1 MNLTCTN
8 IQLKGAS
15 FKKNGQLSSYGLRRA
30 VDMIAN
36 ENLPRAA
43 RVILSQVCQVAAST
57 SAYKITMSRKRMAEL
72 CGTQEATIRRNLKK
86 AVEANILTETLVFDK
101 SEKGRGQLPT
111 EYQFT
116 QQFME
121 AAVSLCK
128 ILDSAAKVAIAKART
143 VFAKTLH
150 GIRSFFSGP
159 DTPRSKISAAPDQSD
174 RQLLVSFED
183 KNSKDIPAK
192 AEKISLV
199 QKVKSWAEAKHER
212 ATTKAADYAARQE
225 NERAE
230 RESQRLQLD
239 KLVSKRAFVT
249 GNVTRKPLASQS
261 TQTTSFNAARFE
273 EANREHDRRMQEAA
287 AAAAAARERGPRQS
301 LLEKHF
307 PHRKKTMPEQDQ
319 I

>member
-30 VDMIAN
+30 IDLIAN

-116 QQFME
+116 QQFMT
-121 AAVSLCK
+121 AAVSLCR
-128 ILDSAAKVAIAKART
+128 ILDSAAKEAIAKART
-143 VFAKTLH
+143 IFAKTLH
-150 GIRSFFSGP
+150 SIRSFFSGP
-159 DTPRSKISAAPDQSD
+159 DTPRSEIPATPDQSD
-174 RQLLVSFED
+174 RQLLVSFEH
-183 KNSKDIPAK
+183 KNSKDIPAE

-199 QKVKSWAEAKHER
+199 QKVKSWADAKHER
-212 ATTKAADYAARQE
+212 ATTKADDYAARQE
-225 NERAE
+225 SERAE
-230 RESQRLQLD
+230 RDAQRQQLD
-239 KLVSKRAFVT
+239 KLVTRRAFAT
-249 GNVTRKPLASQS
+249 GKATRKPVSGQS
-261 TQTTSFNAARFE
+261 VPTTSFNAARFE
-273 EANREHDRRMQEAA
+273 EANREHDRRMQAAAEAA
-287 AAAAAARERGPRQS
+287 TAARERGPRQS

-307 PHRKKTMPEQDQ
+307 PNRKKMTPEQD
-319 I
+319 

>member
-1 MNLTCTN
+1 MTLTCTN
-8 IQLKGAS
+8 IQQKGAS
-15 FKKNGQLSSYGLRRA
+15 FKKNGQLSSFGLRRA
-30 VDMIAN
+30 VDFIAN

-86 AVEANILTETLVFDK
+86 AVEAKILTETQVFDK

-116 QQFME
+116 QQFMA

-128 ILDSAAKVAIAKART
+128 TLDSAAKEAIAKARAL
-143 VFAKTLH
+143 FAKSLH
-150 GIRSFFSGP
+150 RLRAFFSDS
-159 DTPRSKISAAPDQSD
+159 DTPRSEIPASPDQSD
-174 RQLLVSFED
+174 RQELVSFED
-183 KNSKDIPAK
+183 KNSKEIPAA

-199 QKVKSWAEAKHER
+199 QKVKSWADAKHER
-212 ATTKAADYAARQE
+212 AKTKADDYAARQE
-225 NERAE
+225 TELAE
-230 RESQRLQLD
+230 RNALRVQLD
-239 KLVSKRAFVT
+239 KLVTRRAYATGQATSKPAAQQ
-249 GNVTRKPLASQS
+249 KP
-261 TQTTSFNAARFE
+261 QTTTFNSARFE

-287 AAAAAARERGPRQS
+287 DAAAAARARGPRMS

-307 PHRKKTMPEQDQ
+307 PHRKKITPEQD
-319 I
+319 